1 MWKNQT
7 VKSHIFSYFKVKRAA
22 KTTRYNLQGQSWLLL
37 SQINIKN
44 EWRFCSAR
52 KLTCA
57 LHDILHQGKNNYKWH
72 YCCTLACLYQV
83 ESSSLCSDHK
93 DLGWS
98 PNPFCPTDQLFRGEH
113 SLQDQIHHQHLK
125 MKDANLTEVLLQKKL
140 KLEHYKRR
148 MIRIDKVVHI
158 SKKKKKEPYF
168 LPQGDDRSVLKLFFV
183 PGKEILSRCTWKWK
197 GFLRYEELS
206 AFCLGTKF
214 IKLTCSWWNRYIY
227 WEWGKLVINFRQVV
241 WLWTK
246 SDLQL
251 FAYNSNMFTLI
262 ILLKTHLHITIAI
275 V

>member
-7 VKSHIFSYFKVKRAA
+7 VKSHIFSYFKAKRAA

-83 ESSSLCSDHK
+83 ESSSLCSHHK

-158 SKKKKKEPYF
+158 SKKQKKGTLLSSSGRWPLCAKVIFCSRQRNIVKVYMKVKRISAIWRAF
-168 LPQGDDRSVLKLFFV
+168 GILP
-183 PGKEILSRCTWKWK
+183 W
-197 GFLRYEELS
+197 Y
-206 AFCLGTKF
+206 
-214 IKLTCSWWNRYIY
+214 
-227 WEWGKLVINFRQVV
+227 
-241 WLWTK
+241 
-246 SDLQL
+246 
-251 FAYNSNMFTLI
+251 
-262 ILLKTHLHITIAI
+262 
-275 V
+275 